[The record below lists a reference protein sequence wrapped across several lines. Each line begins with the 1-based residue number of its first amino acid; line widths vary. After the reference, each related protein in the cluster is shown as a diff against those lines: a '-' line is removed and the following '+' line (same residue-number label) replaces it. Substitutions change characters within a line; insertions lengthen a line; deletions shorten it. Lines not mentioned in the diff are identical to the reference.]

1 MAKQTKNGR
10 TIKVT
15 FFVHELQDF
24 IENTHTHTHTHTHT
38 QQVDN
43 CQYQKNQKL
52 WFEATNVPFKKSDLK
67 QPMFL
72 LN

>member
-38 QQVDN
+38 TGGQLPIS
-43 CQYQKNQKL
+43 KEPKTL
-52 WFEATNVPFKKSDLK
+52 I
-67 QPMFL
+67 
-72 LN
+72 